1 MTGSQPHTHRHGGDP
16 GDPRTWAEHAL
27 ATLEREGYRRG
38 GARRAVI
45 DAIAAEGCAVS
56 ALDLDDRLRE
66 GGRRVGRA
74 SVYRA
79 LDQLVELGLVS
90 RLDLG
95 TETAR
100 YERVDPGGEHHH
112 HMVCDTC
119 GKVVPFE
126 DAALERAVTR
136 ISGGRG
142 FEIRDH
148 DIVLHGACDDCR

>member
-1 MTGSQPHTHRHGGDP
+1 M
-16 GDPRTWAEHAL
+16 
-27 ATLEREGYRRG
+27 
-38 GARRAVI
+38 I

-56 ALDLDDRLRE
+56 ALDLDDRLRD

-74 SVYRA
+74 SVYRT
-79 LDQLVELGLVS
+79 LEQLVDLGLVS

-100 YERVDPGGEHHH
+100 YERIDPGGEHHH

-119 GKVVPFE
+119 GKVLPFE

-136 ISGGRG
+136 LTGGRG
-142 FEIRDH
+142 FEVRDH
-148 DIVLHGACDDCR
+148 EIVLHGACGDCR